1 MMELGVDAARLAV
14 SAIRDAEMAIRLAAD
29 YCRLAELEAARLA
42 ERLGAR
48 PGGWSRGVREAVRL
62 GARLQR

>member
-42 ERLGAR
+42 ERLGVR
-48 PGGWSRGVREAVRL
+48 LGGWTWGVREAVRL